1 MDIKESIIA
10 TKQGFEESFAAGEFY
25 NKQTQDEQHLN
36 AILDFLPIQ
45 SGMKIL
51 DLGTGSGYLS
61 FPIAKN
67 YKDVSVVGL
76 DIVEK
81 ALENNRHKAKE
92 EEIHNIK
99 FVSYEGVVFP
109 FDDNEFDMVISRYAL
124 HHFPDIQTSISEVS
138 RVLKSGG
145 LFFVS
150 DPTPNENDSGR
161 FVDAYMQLKKDGHIK
176 FYTKTEWMSIC
187 EKQGLRLENFFDSSI
202 RFPKKKDTAYGF
214 DELMKKFNRDIIAG
228 YDLEIV
234 GNEIYVTEKVNN
246 LLFVKDKK

>member
-1 MDIKESIIA
+1 MNIKESIIA
-10 TKQGFEESFAAGEFY
+10 TKQGFEESFATGEFY

-61 FPIAKN
+61 FPIAKK

-81 ALENNRHKAKE
+81 ALENNRRKAE
-92 EEIHNIK
+92 EEKIHNIK
-99 FVSYEGVVFP
+99 FVSYDGVDFP
-109 FDDNEFDMVISRYAL
+109 FDDSEFDMVISRYAL
-124 HHFPDIQTSISEVS
+124 HHFPDIQTSLSEVS
-138 RVLKSGG
+138 RVLKERG
-145 LFFVS
+145 LFFIS
-150 DPTPNENDSGR
+150 DPTPNENDSRR

-187 EKQGLRLENFFDSSI
+187 EEQGLQLENSFDSSI
-202 RFPKKKDTAYGF
+202 RFPKKKDTTYGF
-214 DELMKKFNRDIIAG
+214 DELMKKFDQDIIAG